1 MVTPKGCECLLPL
14 VLEKY
19 IAVENSTGYQILVS
33 SASADAVWGRR
44 WVLRKYL
51 CLRNMLSFFLDRN
64 HCREIISL

>member
-19 IAVENSTGYQILVS
+19 SAVENSTGYRILVS
-33 SASADAVWGRR
+33 SASAGLSMGQAV
-44 WVLRKYL
+44 VLRKYL
-51 CLRNMLSFFLDRN
+51 RLSNMLSFFLDRN